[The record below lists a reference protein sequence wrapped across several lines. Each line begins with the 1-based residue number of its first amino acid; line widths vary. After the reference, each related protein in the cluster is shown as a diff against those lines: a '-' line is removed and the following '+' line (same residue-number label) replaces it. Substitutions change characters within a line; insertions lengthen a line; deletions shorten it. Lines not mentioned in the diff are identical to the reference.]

1 MKSIR
6 NALIMICYTKMLL
19 ILINGRRC
27 LVKEAI
33 LAPANCSHD
42 DCMVGKGI
50 VQLDENYSLQ
60 VS

>member
-6 NALIMICYTKMLL
+6 NALIMISYTKMLP

-27 LVKEAI
+27 LEKEAI
-33 LAPANCSHD
+33 LAPPNCSHE
-42 DCMVGKGI
+42 DCKVGKGI
-50 VQLDENYSLQ
+50 VQRDQIFSLQ